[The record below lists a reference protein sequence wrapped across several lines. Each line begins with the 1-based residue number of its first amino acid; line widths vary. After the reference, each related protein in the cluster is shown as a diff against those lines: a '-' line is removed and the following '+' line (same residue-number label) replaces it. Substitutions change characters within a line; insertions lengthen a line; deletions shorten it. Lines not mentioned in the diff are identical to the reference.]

1 MDKGI
6 LRKWLKSG
14 YVERKTFHAT
24 DEGTPQGGIISP
36 VLCNLTLDGLERLLK
51 ERFKQRKVNF
61 VRYADD
67 FIVTG
72 DTEEL
77 LRDEVK
83 PVIEAFLADRGLE
96 LSKEKTRI
104 VRIEEGFDFL
114 GQHVRK
120 YNGKLI
126 IKPAKKA
133 VKSVLAKTGM
143 MLRPNRYLTLD

>member
-36 VLCNLTLDGLERLLK
+36 VLCNLTLDGLERLLN
-51 ERFKQRKVNF
+51 ERFKRRKVNM

-72 DTEEL
+72 DSKEL

-83 PVIEAFLADRGLE
+83 PVIEA
-96 LSKEKTRI
+96 S
-104 VRIEEGFDFL
+104 L
-114 GQHVRK
+114 GP
-120 YNGKLI
+120 GS
-126 IKPAKKA
+126 A
-133 VKSVLAKTGM
+133 
-143 MLRPNRYLTLD
+143 TLGREDLHRAN